1 MQNTIPLFI
10 DALKRGEERLTEK
23 LGYTTSIIFRT
34 TLDDSNIT
42 KITEIDHSNF
52 RAELWG
58 TKENLVEKSR
68 RNNFIILIVQL
79 QGEPIAFLY
88 GYDDELDPNCFF
100 LDEVATRIEGKSV
113 GKMLILLLLVYC
125 YHLNYQIITLY
136 TEEQDEKGRRLREF
150 YEHLGFTYTGID
162 AGMGISMKHKLD
174 LPGLKKLYHR
184 FMNSTT

>member
-1 MQNTIPLFI
+1 M

-23 LGYTTSIIFRT
+23 LGYPTSIIVRT
-34 TLDDSNIT
+34 ILDDSNIT
-42 KITEIDHSNF
+42 KITEIDHSSF

-58 TKENLVEKSR
+58 TKVNLVEKSR
-68 RNNFIILIVQL
+68 RNNFLILIVQL

-88 GYDDELDPNCFF
+88 GYDDELEPNCFF

-113 GKMLILLLLVYC
+113 GKVLILLLLVYC

-150 YEHLGFTYTGID
+150 YEHLGFTYTGTD
-162 AGMGISMKHKLD
+162 TGMGISMRHNLD
-174 LPGLKKLYHR
+174 LPRLNKLYHR
-184 FMNSTT
+184 LMNPTK

>member
-1 MQNTIPLFI
+1 M

-23 LGYTTSIIFRT
+23 LGYPTTITFKT
-34 TLDDSNIT
+34 KLDDSNIT
-42 KITEIDHSNF
+42 KITEIGHSNF
-52 RAELWG
+52 RAELWS

-68 RNNFIILIVQL
+68 RNHFTVLTVQI

-113 GKMLILLLLVYC
+113 GKVLILLLLIYC

-150 YEHLGFTYTGID
+150 YEHLGFVYIDTDRETGVF
-162 AGMGISMKHKLD
+162 MKHKLD
-174 LPGLKKLYHR
+174 VDILLKLCHHV
-184 FMNSTT
+184 MNS